1 MLAHVSA
8 AGGDGRSNPEGP
20 VGPAGPL
27 SALHGLSGIRPE
39 MVAAAGNR
47 PRARKKRLTSPE
59 RWEVT
64 QLIKSGVLSVEE
76 YPDFDD
82 EHGQVRR
89 YGFRIRVLVGFS
101 RICSCIKP

>member
-1 MLAHVSA
+1 MSA

-20 VGPAGPL
+20 AVGPTGPL

-39 MVAAAGNR
+39 MVAAAGNA

-82 EHGQVRR
+82 EHGQVRGR
-89 YGFRIRVLVGFS
+89 GGWRELACYMS
-101 RICSCIKP
+101 RNGLWCGE

>member
-1 MLAHVSA
+1 M
-8 AGGDGRSNPEGP
+8 
-20 VGPAGPL
+20 

-39 MVAAAGNR
+39 MLATAGTQK
-47 PRARKKRLTSPE
+47 RARKKRLTSPE

-82 EHGQVRR
+82 ENGQVH
-89 YGFRIRVLVGFS
+89 ISAHPPTLPS
-101 RICSCIKP
+101 LPSPPP